1 MKRFAALIDRLIYTR
16 SRNTKL
22 ALIVDYLKRTP
33 DPDRGWAIAALTE
46 SLDFPAVKAG
56 MVRALLAT
64 RVDEELFR
72 LSRHFVGDT
81 AETAALLWPEKPL
94 SFRSAGSSGPPD
106 RTETAGGSS
115 TRHWVG
121 VGSREVAPAFE
132 TPPPTPPL
140 KGRGLSVSGAVDA
153 LSSATRATAPDLL
166 ADLLDRLDVDGRYA
180 LLKLALGGMRVGVSA
195 RLAKQAFAQAFGVP
209 VDDVEEL
216 WHAIP
221 PPYAPLFA
229 WGEGR
234 AGRPDLA
241 DVAFFRPFM
250 LAHPLEQE
258 SLDLSDYAAE
268 WKWDGIRVQIV
279 RGGCETRIYSRGG
292 EEIGAAFPE
301 LVAAFDQDAVIDGEL
316 LVRGEAQGGEAASFN
331 ALQQRLG
338 RKTVS
343 KKMLADYPAFVR
355 VYDLLAVDG
364 DDLRG
369 LPWSERRRQLEAFV
383 PRLADSHFDLSQLI
397 DARDWSD
404 LAARRAGARD
414 AAIEGVMLKRRDALY
429 VAGRRAGLWYKWKR
443 DPLTAD
449 CVMMYAQR
457 GNGRRASFYSDYS
470 FGCWSEAGELLP
482 VGKAYSGFTDEELKW
497 LDKFVRDNT
506 VGRFGPVREVEK
518 TLVLE
523 VAFDSI
529 HASKR
534 HKSGLAMRFPR
545 ISRIRRDKPAEEA
558 DRIETLRGMVT

>member
-16 SRNTKL
+16 SRNSKL
-22 ALIVDYLKRTP
+22 ALIVDYLRHTP

-46 SLDFPAVKAG
+46 SLDFPAVKSA

-81 AETAALLWPEKPL
+81 AETAALLWPESDKPL
-94 SFRSAGSSGPPD
+94 PFR
-106 RTETAGGSS
+106 GG
-115 TRHWVG
+115 VA
-121 VGSREVAPAFE
+121 VGSVGLAQGRE
-132 TPPPTPPL
+132 TPPAATREQSSQVSLPSPE
-140 KGRGLSVSGAVDA
+140 GEGELSVSAAVDA
-153 LSSATRATAPDLL
+153 LSAATRATAPAIL
-166 ADLLDRLDVDGRYA
+166 ASLLDRLDADGRYA

-195 RLAKQAFAQAFGVP
+195 RLAKQAFAQAFDVA

-234 AGRPDLA
+234 AERPDLA

-250 LAHPLEQE
+250 LAHPLEDGTV
-258 SLDLSDYAAE
+258 DLADYAAE

-279 RGGCETRIYSRGG
+279 RGGAETRIYSRGG
-292 EEIGAAFPE
+292 EEISAAFPE

-316 LVRGEAQGGEAASFN
+316 LVRGEVQGGEAASFN

-355 VYDLLAVDG
+355 VYDLLGVDG
-364 DDLRG
+364 NDLRG
-369 LPWSERRRQLEAFV
+369 FPWTERRRQLEAFV
-383 PRLADSHFDLSQLI
+383 PRLAASHFDLSQVI
-397 DARDWSD
+397 EATDFDD

-414 AAIEGVMLKRRDALY
+414 AAIEGVMLKRRDAPY

-457 GNGRRASFYSDYS
+457 GNGRRASFYSDYT
-470 FGCWSEAGELLP
+470 FGCWSDEGELLP

-506 VGRFGPVREVEK
+506 LNRFGPVREVEK
-518 TLVLE
+518 SLVLE

-558 DRIETLRGMVT
+558 DRIATLLAMVT